1 MFGFGKKKL
10 DDRLIGGIVVEV
22 GMFQSWTLDRRGIDL
37 NPIILEDIIKRI
49 LDREKTKYSN
59 EEMGLIKMM
68 AISNMEFE
76 QMREFRK
83 KTNFDGQV
91 VGFCRSIGL
100 PSEFCTPTR

>member
-37 NPIILEDIIKRI
+37 NPIILEDVIKRI
-49 LDREKTKYSN
+49 LDREKTKYSS
-59 EEMGLIKMM
+59 EELGLIKMM
-68 AISNMEFE
+68 AVSNMEFE

-83 KTNFDGQV
+83 KTNFDSQV
-91 VGFCRSIGL
+91 VGFFRSIGL
-100 PSEFCTPTR
+100 PPEFYTPTR